1 MSEKK
6 TFDETLQKLEETVR
20 KLEKGDLPLDQALSA
35 YEEGVALSTD
45 AHTHLVAAD
54 ERIKKLIRSATG
66 VGEESLTEPQDDS
79 E

>member
-45 AHTHLVAAD
+45 AHAHLVAAD
-54 ERIKKLIRSATG
+54 ERIKKLVRNATG
-66 VGEESLTEPQDDS
+66 VGEESLTEPQDDN